1 MGMKIKSKAI
11 IASMVVMLVII
22 LTEGI
27 LLAFASSETTNK
39 TEISTTTIAE
49 KLEQANEL
57 VSNRYTYTNVDRYQ
71 NTIQF
76 NTWDIPLTE
85 KSFILSY
92 EGEVLLGTDLKKA
105 KISIDAQTKTIE
117 IEVEPTKIISHTIK
131 EDSFQLY
138 DEKSSLFNPIS
149 VTDYQEFAIKQKK
162 RTEEKMN
169 FDEFDENTKN
179 AIIQIMKL
187 VVPEEYEVYVTVSE
201 KKQN

>member
-1 MGMKIKSKAI
+1 MKIKSKAI

-27 LLAFASSETTNK
+27 LLVFASSETTNK

-92 EGEVLLGTDLKKA
+92 EGEVLLGTDLKK
-105 KISIDAQTKTIE
+105 
-117 IEVEPTKIISHTIK
+117 
-131 EDSFQLY
+131 
-138 DEKSSLFNPIS
+138 
-149 VTDYQEFAIKQKK
+149 
-162 RTEEKMN
+162 RR
-169 FDEFDENTKN
+169 
-179 AIIQIMKL
+179 
-187 VVPEEYEVYVTVSE
+187 
-201 KKQN
+201 